1 MHKVII
7 AGSRDI
13 TNRTMIR
20 DGMNAA
26 WEEFGPYEVISG
38 MARGVDSIAAS
49 IAANVDIKVYEM
61 PADWDRFG
69 KSAGYKRNESMAQL
83 ATHLIAFWDGESKG
97 TKHMIDLGHKYD
109 LKVTIIRSHKK
120 G

>member
-13 TNRTMIR
+13 TNLTLITK
-20 DGMNAA
+20 GMNDL
-26 WEEFGPYEVISG
+26 WDQIGPYEIISG
-38 MARGVDSIAAS
+38 MARGVDNISQEVAKKAH
-49 IAANVDIKVYEM
+49 VKVYEM
-61 PADWDRFG
+61 PAEWDRFG
-69 KSAGYKRNESMAQL
+69 KSAGYRRNESMAQL
-83 ATHLIAFWDGESKG
+83 ATHLLTFWDGESKG

-109 LKVTIIRSHKK
+109 LKVTIIRTHKK